1 MRSVTTEPNQPSEPK
16 SISNLQTFSAT
27 LSDGREITIREMTG
41 RDLIYMEEDL
51 AEYGET
57 RRSFYLVER
66 LNIGP
71 VKVTFDEVADMGARD
86 LKVVSELVKKANGG
100 EEEESGNPK

>member
-1 MRSVTTEPNQPSEPK
+1 MRSVTTEPSQPLEPK

-51 AEYGET
+51 AKYGET

-100 EEEESGNPK
+100 EEEEDKNPK

>member
-1 MRSVTTEPNQPSEPK
+1 MRSVTTEPNQPSESK

-51 AEYGET
+51 AKYGET
-57 RRSFYLVER
+57 RQSFYLVER
-66 LNIGP
+66 LNVGP
-71 VKVTFDEVADMGARD
+71 VKVTFDEVADMGVGD

-100 EEEESGNPK
+100 EEEENKNPK

>member
-16 SISNLQTFSAT
+16 SISHLQTFSAT

-41 RDLIYMEEDL
+41 RDLIYMDEDL
-51 AEYGET
+51 AKYGET
-57 RRSFYLVER
+57 RQSFYLVER
-66 LNIGP
+66 LNVGP
-71 VKVTFDEVADMGARD
+71 AKVTFDEVADMGARD

-100 EEEESGNPK
+100 EEEEDKNPK